1 MARKRAAV
9 PKKNRPSDTSLAVAE
24 DSRRRKPTAAATE
37 LSIIVPTFNECENIP
52 IMVDRLRKALPD
64 VAWEMIIVDDD
75 SPDGTAEVARAIG
88 ASDARI
94 RCLRRV
100 GRRGLSGA
108 CLEGMLASN
117 ARYAAV
123 MDADLQHDERLL
135 LPMLAKLRADE
146 ADVVIGTRYA
156 EGGAAE
162 TFSSKRK
169 WISLLA
175 TRLANKVLGLKLS
188 DPLSG
193 FFMLRRAAV
202 ETFARK
208 LSTQGFKILLDIVS
222 TAGKSLR
229 VAELPYQFRSRHRGA
244 SKLDTRIALD
254 YAGLVLAKA
263 TSDLLSLRFIFFCL
277 VGIVGIGVHFVVL
290 SIGVAL
296 IGLSFQWAQTLAIVV
311 AIANNF
317 ALNNAITYRDQ
328 RLTGVNYLT
337 GLLLF
342 YLISSIGALSNM
354 SVGNWLFGHEQ
365 TWWVAGLGGAAMS
378 VVWNYV
384 ISSMMVW
391 RSR

>member
-1 MARKRAAV
+1 MG
-9 PKKNRPSDTSLAVAE
+9 
-24 DSRRRKPTAAATE
+24 ATE

-52 IMVDRLRKALPD
+52 ILVDRLRKILPD

-75 SPDGTAEVARAIG
+75 SPDGTADVARAIG

-146 ADVVIGTRYA
+146 ADIVIGTRYA
-156 EGGAAE
+156 EGGAAS
-162 TFSSKRK
+162 TFSTKRK

-193 FFMLRRAAV
+193 FFMLRRTVV

-229 VAELPYQFRSRHRGA
+229 VAELPYQFRSRQRGA

-277 VGIVGIGVHFVVL
+277 VGLVGIGVHFVAL
-290 SIGVAL
+290 SIGVAV

-342 YLISSIGALSNM
+342 YLVSSIGALSNM

-384 ISSMMVW
+384 VSSMMVW

>member
-1 MARKRAAV
+1 M
-9 PKKNRPSDTSLAVAE
+9 AVAE
-24 DSRRRKPTAAATE
+24 DGLQPTPIVGAIE

-52 IMVDRLRKALPD
+52 VLVDRLRKALPD

-75 SPDGTAEVARAIG
+75 SPDGTADVARAIG
-88 ASDARI
+88 ISDPRI

-146 ADVVIGTRYA
+146 ADLVIGTRYA
-156 EGGAAE
+156 EGGGAD
-162 TFSSKRK
+162 TFSTKRK

-175 TRLANKVLGLKLS
+175 TRLANKVLGLTLS

-193 FFMLRRAAV
+193 FFMLRREAV
-202 ETFARK
+202 EAFARK

-229 VAELPYQFRSRHRGA
+229 VAELPYQFRSRQRGA

-296 IGLSFQWAQTLAIVV
+296 IGLSFAWAQTLAIIV

-342 YLISSIGALSNM
+342 YVISSIGALSNM

-365 TWWVAGLGGAAMS
+365 TWWIAGLGGAAMS

-384 ISSMMVW
+384 VSSMMVW

>member
-1 MARKRAAV
+1 
-9 PKKNRPSDTSLAVAE
+9 VA
-24 DSRRRKPTAAATE
+24 PE
-37 LSIIVPTFNECENIP
+37 LSIIVPTFNERENVP
-52 IMVDRLRKALPD
+52 VLVDRLRQALPD
-64 VAWEMIIVDDD
+64 MAWEMIIVDDN
-75 SPDGTAEVARAIG
+75 SPDGTADMARMIG
-88 ASDARI
+88 ATDPRI

-123 MDADLQHDERLL
+123 MDADLQHDEQLL
-135 LPMLAKLRADE
+135 LPMLKKLRNAE
-146 ADVVIGTRYA
+146 ADIVIGSRYA
-156 EGGAAE
+156 GGGAAD
-162 TFSSKRK
+162 TFSTRRK

-175 TRLANKVLGLKLS
+175 TRAANSVIGHDLS

-193 FFMLRRAAV
+193 FFMLRRDIV
-202 ETFARK
+202 ETFAGK

-222 TAGKSLR
+222 TAGQSLR
-229 VAELPYQFRSRHRGA
+229 VAELPYQFAARHRGT
-244 SKLDTRIALD
+244 SKLDSRIALD

-263 TSDLLSLRFIFFCL
+263 TSGLLSLRFIFFCL
-277 VGIVGIGVHFVVL
+277 VGLVGIGVHFVAL
-290 SIGVAL
+290 SIGVAV
-296 IGLSFQWAQTLAIVV
+296 IGLSFYWAQTLAIVV

-328 RLTGVNYLT
+328 RLTGVNFLI

-342 YLISSIGALSNM
+342 YLVSSIGALSNM
-354 SVGNWLFGHEQ
+354 SIGNWLFGHEQ

-384 ISSMMVW
+384 VSSLMVW

>member
-1 MARKRAAV
+1 VLKAPERLDLPAGEG
-9 PKKNRPSDTSLAVAE
+9 LANAE
-24 DSRRRKPTAAATE
+24 DVLRRASIFTAPE
-37 LSIIVPTFNECENIP
+37 LSIFVPTFNERENVP
-52 IMVDRLRKALPD
+52 ILVDRLRQALAG

-75 SPDGTAEVARAIG
+75 SPDGTADVARAIG

-135 LPMLAKLRADE
+135 LPMLEKLRADE
-146 ADVVIGTRYA
+146 ADIVIGTRYA
-156 EGGAAE
+156 EGGAAD
-162 TFSSKRK
+162 TFSTKRK

-175 TRLANKVLGLKLS
+175 THLANKVLGLKLS

-193 FFMLRRAAV
+193 FFMLRRNVV

-229 VAELPYQFRSRHRGA
+229 VAELPYQFGSRQRGT
-244 SKLDTRIALD
+244 SKLDTRVALD

-263 TSDLLSLRFIFFCL
+263 TAGLLSLRFIFFCL
-277 VGIVGIGVHFVVL
+277 VGLVGIGVHFVTL
-290 SIGVAL
+290 SIGVVV
-296 IGLSFQWAQTLAIVV
+296 IGLSFYWAQTLAIVV
-311 AIANNF
+311 AIAYNF

-328 RLTGVNYLT
+328 RLTGVNFLI

-342 YLISSIGALSNM
+342 YLVSSIGALSNM
-354 SVGNWLFGHEQ
+354 SVGNWLFGQQQ
-365 TWWVAGLGGAAMS
+365 TWWVAGLGGAVMS
-378 VVWNYV
+378 VVWNYAV
-384 ISSMMVW
+384 SSLLVW

>member
-1 MARKRAAV
+1 MLEGATAR
-9 PKKNRPSDTSLAVAE
+9 LAVAE
-24 DSRRRKPTAAATE
+24 ATPQRTPILITPE
-37 LSIIVPTFNECENIP
+37 LSVIVPTFNERENVP
-52 IMVDRLRKALPD
+52 VLVDLLRKALPD

-75 SPDGTAEVARAIG
+75 SPDGTADVARAIG
-88 ASDARI
+88 ASDPRI
-94 RCLRRV
+94 RCLRRI

-123 MDADLQHDERLL
+123 IDADLQHDERLL
-135 LPMLAKLRADE
+135 LPMLEKLRADE
-146 ADVVIGTRYA
+146 ADIVIGTRYA
-156 EGGAAE
+156 EGGVVD
-162 TFSSKRK
+162 TFSTERK

-175 TRLANKVLGLKLS
+175 TRLANKVLGLNLS

-193 FFMLRRAAV
+193 FFMLRRDAV
-202 ETFARK
+202 ETFAHK

-229 VAELPYQFRSRHRGA
+229 VAELPYQFRSRNSGV

-263 TSDLLSLRFIFFCL
+263 TSGLLSLRFIFFCM
-277 VGIVGIGVHFVVL
+277 VGVVGIGVHFVVL

-296 IGLSFQWAQTLAIVV
+296 LGLSFQWAQTLAIIV

-317 ALNNAITYRDQ
+317 ALNNAITYRDR

-354 SVGNWLFGHEQ
+354 SVGSWLFGNQQ
-365 TWWVAGLGGAAMS
+365 TWWVAGLGGAIMS

-391 RSR
+391 RGR

>member
-1 MARKRAAV
+1 MLETAIARLMVTV
-9 PKKNRPSDTSLAVAE
+9 P
-24 DSRRRKPTAAATE
+24 E
-37 LSIIVPTFNECENIP
+37 LSIIVPTFNERENVP
-52 IMVDRLRKALPD
+52 ILVDRLRQALSN

-75 SPDGTAEVARAIG
+75 SPDGTAVVARTIA
-88 ASDARI
+88 ATDPRI
-94 RCLRRV
+94 RCLRRID
-100 GRRGLSGA
+100 RRGLSGA
-108 CLEGMLASN
+108 CLEGMLASQ

-123 MDADLQHDERLL
+123 IDADLQHDERLL
-135 LPMLAKLRADE
+135 LPMLEKLRANE
-146 ADVVIGTRYA
+146 ADIVIGTRYA
-156 EGGAAE
+156 EGGGTS
-162 TFSSKRK
+162 TFSTKRK

-175 TRLANKVLGLKLS
+175 TRVANSVLGVKLS

-193 FFMLRRAAV
+193 FFMLRRNVV
-202 ETFARK
+202 EACARK

-263 TSDLLSLRFIFFCL
+263 TAGLLSLKFIFFCL
-277 VGIVGIGVHFVVL
+277 VGLVGIGVHFVAL

-296 IGLSFQWAQTLAIVV
+296 LGLSFSWAQTLAIVV

-328 RLTGVNYLT
+328 RLTGVNLLI

-342 YLISSIGALSNM
+342 YLVSSIGALSNM
-354 SVGNWLFGHEQ
+354 SVSNWLFGQQQ
-365 TWWVAGLGGAAMS
+365 TWWAAGLGGAVMS
-378 VVWNYV
+378 VVWNYAV
-384 ISSMMVW
+384 SSLLVW

>member
-9 PKKNRPSDTSLAVAE
+9 SKKNRPAGKRPAAVAHG
-24 DSRRRKPTAAATE
+24 RRRKPTAGATE
-37 LSIIVPTFNECENIP
+37 LSIVVPTFNECENIP
-52 IMVDRLRKALPD
+52 VLVERLRKALPG
-64 VAWEMIIVDDD
+64 VSWEMIIVDDD
-75 SPDGTAEVARAIG
+75 SPDGTADVARALG
-88 ASDARI
+88 ASDPRI

-123 MDADLQHDERLL
+123 IDADLQHDERLL
-135 LPMLAKLRADE
+135 LPMLKKLRADE
-146 ADVVIGTRYA
+146 ADIVIGTRYA
-156 EGGAAE
+156 EGGGAD
-162 TFSSKRK
+162 TFSTKRK
-169 WISLLA
+169 WVSLLA
-175 TRLANKVLGLKLS
+175 TRLANKVLGLELS

-193 FFMLRRAAV
+193 FFMLRRNAV

-229 VAELPYQFRSRHRGA
+229 VAELPYQFRSRHSGA

-263 TSDLLSLRFIFFCL
+263 TSGLLSLRFIFFCM
-277 VGIVGIGVHFVVL
+277 VGIVGIGVHFVTL

-296 IGLSFQWAQTLAIVV
+296 IGLPFQGAQILAIVV

-328 RLTGVNYLT
+328 RLTGVNYLV
-337 GLLLF
+337 GLLTF

-365 TWWVAGLGGAAMS
+365 TWWAAGLGGAAMS
-378 VVWNYV
+378 VVWNYA

-391 RSR
+391 RGR